1 MKLLFVFIVIA
12 TVVTVIKGYSED
24 DHWKDFKVN
33 KPIPKDKLSVKFI
46 NQKPISMEFSDH
58 SIRRFKLN

>member
-1 MKLLFVFIVIA
+1 MKLLFVFLVIA

-46 NQKPISMEFSDH
+46 H
-58 SIRRFKLN
+58 